1 MHVIL
6 RFYDHIE
13 MYSRSEVEC
22 DRVCCVGQR
31 EEGVSSLYRLDGA
44 LNWAQFAARSAE
56 IGSAGHVCPASE
68 ILAPATMFNI
78 RQIFWFPS
86 ATLSGT
92 MRLFKL
98 RRTDLKGQKGSQF
111 DLPT

>member
-31 EEGVSSLYRLDGA
+31 EEGVGSLYRLDGA

-56 IGSAGHVCPASE
+56 IGSAGHVCPTSE
-68 ILAPATMFNI
+68 ILALILNKRCSPPVLEI
-78 RQIFWFPS
+78 PPS
-86 ATLSGT
+86 LSE
-92 MRLFKL
+92 
-98 RRTDLKGQKGSQF
+98 
-111 DLPT
+111 